1 MVKKQP
7 GEGHRGRLRDKFL
20 AHGLDKLT
28 DEEAL
33 ELLLTLATPRQDCKE
48 RARLLLRRFGA
59 ISQVL
64 EAEEEDLAAVA
75 GVGPKNIL
83 GLKLVPAVAGRYLQ
97 DLAARPLQEGDLSH
111 LMQYLR
117 FTLGSCGHEI
127 FKIIILDAG
136 GGLRGEENIS
146 RGTVDKAVVFV
157 REVIQA
163 ALRHKAAAL
172 ICAHNHPSGSLVPS
186 GNDLALTRRIYYACR
201 LVEIELVDHVIVSRE
216 GVYSFARAGGMDD
229 LAGEY
234 RACGL

>member
-7 GEGHRGRLRDKFL
+7 EEGHRGRLRDKFL

-48 RARLLLRRFGA
+48 RARQLLRQFGS

-64 EAEEEDLAAVA
+64 EADGEALAAVA
-75 GVGPKNIL
+75 GIGPKNTL

-97 DLAARPLQEGDLSH
+97 DLAARAPQERKKFDLT
-111 LMQYLR
+111 QYLR
-117 FTLGSCGHEI
+117 FTMGSYDHEV
-127 FKIIILDAG
+127 FKIIILDSG

-146 RGTVDKAVVFV
+146 RGTLDRAVVFV

-163 ALRHKAAAL
+163 ALRRKAAAL
-172 ICAHNHPSGSLVPS
+172 ICAHNHPSGNLSPS
-186 GNDLALTRRIYYACR
+186 GSDLALTRRIYYACR
-201 LVEIELVDHVIVSRE
+201 LVEIELADHVIVSRE
-216 GVYSFARAGGMDD
+216 GIYSFAQAGKITALEKEYRAGG
-229 LAGEY
+229 L
-234 RACGL
+234 